1 MAKPLNPETPTTV
14 LNFRLSND
22 EIARLDRLAARTGIT
37 RAHFLRNIVV
47 TGLEEFEI
55 MESVGIVGP
64 LLRSVI
70 LSAGWVTRQKKLLLS
85 RRKTK
90 NKFHCR

>member
-55 MESVGIVGP
+55 MEYLGNVRAAITIRDIVGWMGDK
-64 LLRSVI
+64 
-70 LSAGWVTRQKKLLLS
+70 AKKVAS
-85 RRKTK
+85 EQTK
-90 NKFHCR
+90 DEE